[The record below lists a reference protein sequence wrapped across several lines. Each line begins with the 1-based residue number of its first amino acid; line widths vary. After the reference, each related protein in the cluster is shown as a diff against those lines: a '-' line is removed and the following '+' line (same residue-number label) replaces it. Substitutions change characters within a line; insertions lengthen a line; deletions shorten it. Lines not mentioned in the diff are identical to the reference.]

1 MADNRIKPDILN
13 SNTLLRRN
21 LEASAPPEFQEL
33 PLDTE
38 RDVVGKNRHLE
49 IRRDQDVIDTTSIT
63 LEDID
68 EAVYYYLDQELNL
81 SVENNGESIKVPIVY
96 GAGERWKTVQAD
108 GYYRDKN
115 GKIQVPLIMFKRTSV
130 EKRRD
135 IGNKLDGNKP
145 NLYITEQNRYSQK
158 NVYDSF
164 NLLNDSRQPVREIY
178 QVPVPDYIYANYEAI
193 LWTDFMTQNNKLVEA
208 IEYVSDSYWGNKE
221 KHLFQVNV
229 DQIQNINELQVG
241 EDRLVK
247 ANFNFKLA
255 GYLLPDTFKNETQ
268 AIKKEFTRAEIRIG
282 SETVINLNDLNR

>member
-1 MADNRIKPDILN
+1 MADNRIKPNILS

-21 LEASAPPEFQEL
+21 LEASAPPEFEEL
-33 PLDTE
+33 PLDRE
-38 RDVVGKNRHLE
+38 RDVRGKNRELE
-49 IRRDQDVIDTTSIT
+49 IRRDKDTIQTTSIS

-68 EAVYYYLDQELNL
+68 DAVYYYFDKELNL

-115 GKIQVPLIMFKRTSV
+115 GKIQVPLLMFKRTSI

-135 IGNKLDGNKP
+135 IGNKLDGNRP
-145 NLYITEQNRYSQK
+145 NLYVVEQNRYSRK

-164 NLLNDSRQPVREIY
+164 NLLNNTREPVNEVY
-178 QVPVPDYIYANYEAI
+178 QVPVPDYIFANYEAI
-193 LWTDFMTQNNKLVEA
+193 LWTDFMTQNNELVEA
-208 IEYVSDSYWGNKE
+208 IEYVSDSYWGDKE
-221 KHLFQVNV
+221 RNLFQVNV

-241 EDRLVK
+241 EDRLVR

-268 AIKKEFTRAEIRIG
+268 SLKKSLTTACIRIG
-282 SETVINLNDLNR
+282 TETVININDIKH

>member
-1 MADNRIKPDILN
+1 MADNRIKPNILS

-21 LEASAPPEFQEL
+21 LEASAPPEFEEL
-33 PLDTE
+33 PLDRE
-38 RDVVGKNRHLE
+38 RDVRGKNRELE
-49 IRRDQDVIDTTSIT
+49 IRRDKDTIQTTSIS

-68 EAVYYYLDQELNL
+68 DAVYYYFDKELNL

-115 GKIQVPLIMFKRTSV
+115 GKIQVPLLMFKRTSI

-135 IGNKLDGNKP
+135 IGNKLDGNRP
-145 NLYITEQNRYSQK
+145 NLYVVEQNRYSRK

-164 NLLNDSRQPVREIY
+164 NLLNNTREPVNEVY
-178 QVPVPDYIYANYEAI
+178 QVPVPDYIFANYEAI
-193 LWTDFMTQNNKLVEA
+193 LWTDFMTQNNELVEA
-208 IEYVSDSYWGNKE
+208 IEYVSDSYWGDKE
-221 KHLFQVNV
+221 RNLFQVNV

-241 EDRLVK
+241 EDRLVR

-268 AIKKEFTRAEIRIG
+268 SLKKSSTTACIRIG
-282 SETVINLNDLNR
+282 TETVININDIKH

>member
-1 MADNRIKPDILN
+1 MADNRIKPDILS

-33 PLDTE
+33 PLDRE
-38 RDVVGKNRHLE
+38 RDVEGKNRHLE

-135 IGNKLDGNKP
+135 IGNKLDGNRP
-145 NLYITEQNRYSQK
+145 NLYITEQNRYSRK

-164 NLLNDSRQPVREIY
+164 NLLNDSREPVREIY

-268 AIKKEFTRAEIRIG
+268 AIKKEFTRAEIKIG

>member
-1 MADNRIKPDILN
+1 MADNRIKPTILN

-21 LEASAPPEFQEL
+21 LEASAPPEFEEL
-33 PLDTE
+33 QPDRE
-38 RDVVGKNRHLE
+38 RDVEGKNRQLE
-49 IRRDQDVIDTTSIT
+49 IRRDQDTIQTTNVT

-68 EAVYYYLDQELNL
+68 EAVYYYLDQELGL
-81 SVENNGESIKVPIVY
+81 SVESNGESIKVPIVY

-115 GKIQVPLIMFKRTSV
+115 GKIQVPLLMFKRSSI

-135 IGNKLDGNKP
+135 IGNKLDGNRP
-145 NLYITEQNRYSQK
+145 NLYITEQNRYSRK

-164 NLLNDSRQPVREIY
+164 NLLNDNRQPVNEIY
-178 QVPVPDYIYANYEAI
+178 QVPIPDYIFANYEAI

-208 IEYVSDSYWGNKE
+208 IEYVSDSYWGDKE
-221 KHLFQVNV
+221 RNLFQVNV

-241 EDRLVK
+241 EDRLVR

-268 AIKKEFTRAEIRIG
+268 ALKKQFTKAEIKIG
-282 SETVINLNDLNR
+282 AETVVNLNDLNR